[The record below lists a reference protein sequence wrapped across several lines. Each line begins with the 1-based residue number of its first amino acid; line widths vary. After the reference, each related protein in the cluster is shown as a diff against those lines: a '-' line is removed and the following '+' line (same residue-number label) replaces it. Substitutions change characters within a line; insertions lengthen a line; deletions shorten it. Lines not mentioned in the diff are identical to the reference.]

1 MSAVNN
7 NGAIVE
13 FNEGNA
19 TDSFDFKAKIT
30 GQTVA
35 KYEISLDLTWSENWV
50 IVSTN
55 NANQGGKFAIT
66 ETKRYVPVVTLST

>member
-1 MSAVNN
+1 MAAVNN

-19 TDSFDFKAKIT
+19 TDSFNFKAKIT

-35 KYEISLDLTWSENWV
+35 NGEKML
-50 IVSTN
+50 
-55 NANQGGKFAIT
+55 K
-66 ETKRYVPVVTLST
+66 